1 MNFISK
7 LFKKKEEAVDPNLIT
22 LQLTK
27 DEINLMRECMK
38 RTEDYYRGLQLLKQ
52 DWNPEKNER
61 ALAII
66 KIKLYMIDKLQE
78 KTIYNGMPEY
88 YRNLQ

>member
-1 MNFISK
+1 MS

-52 DWNPEKNER
+52 DWNP
-61 ALAII
+61 
-66 KIKLYMIDKLQE
+66 
-78 KTIYNGMPEY
+78 
-88 YRNLQ
+88 

>member
-1 MNFISK
+1 MS

-38 RTEDYYRGLQLLKQ
+38 RTEVPD
-52 DWNPEKNER
+52 E
-61 ALAII
+61 
-66 KIKLYMIDKLQE
+66 
-78 KTIYNGMPEY
+78 
-88 YRNLQ
+88 

>member
-1 MNFISK
+1 
-7 LFKKKEEAVDPNLIT
+7 
-22 LQLTK
+22 
-27 DEINLMRECMK
+27 MK

-52 DWNPEKNER
+52 DWNPEKTKEP
-61 ALAII
+61 LAII

>member
-1 MNFISK
+1 MSFIK
-7 LFKKKEEAVDPNLIT
+7 KKKEEELNPNLIT
-22 LQLTK
+22 LQFTK
-27 DEINLMRECMK
+27 DEVNLMRECMK

-66 KIKLYMIDKLQE
+66 KIKLNMIDKLQE
-78 KTIYNGMPEY
+78 KTIYEGMPDY
-88 YRNLQ
+88 YKNLQ

>member
-1 MNFISK
+1 MS
-7 LFKKKEEAVDPNLIT
+7 LFKKKEEAVDPNLMT

>member
-1 MNFISK
+1 MSFIK
-7 LFKKKEEAVDPNLIT
+7 KKKEEPLDPNLIT
-22 LQLTK
+22 LQFTK
-27 DEINLMRECMK
+27 DEVNLMRECMK

-66 KIKLYMIDKLQE
+66 KIKLNMIDKLQE
-78 KTIYNGMPEY
+78 KTIYEGMPDY
-88 YRNLQ
+88 YKNLQ